1 MRPAIV
7 VITASLLLLYVLFG
21 YPLLLGFLAK
31 RRGRA
36 VRRNSI
42 CPRISVIVAVHNGD
56 AFIEKKILSV
66 LGLNYPGDRMEI
78 IVASDGSTDRTEE
91 RVAAFE
97 SSGVRLLRLP
107 RGGKPAALNAA
118 IPVATG
124 EILILTDVRQD
135 LAPESVSLLV
145 ENFADPSVGVASGD
159 LRIRLGSSHAEA
171 NIGLYWRYETFIRDS
186 LSSLDSMFGATG
198 PFYAIRRELCVPI
211 PVDTLL
217 DDVFLPLAA
226 FFRGYRLVMDSR
238 AHAYDIPTSLETE
251 FRRKVRTLAGNY
263 QILRDYP
270 ALLGPGNRLLF
281 HFVSYKLA
289 RILLPWILALIAV
302 ASFGLP
308 GRWRLVLLSGQALFY
323 ALAVMDIW
331 IPAQFAFKR
340 LTSPIRTFVVM
351 MAAAVGGLSVFVVP
365 ARRLWKVTS
374 ASQFASTDS
383 GVEDGC
389 IPPALAVPEFQ
400 GRQTHPPGRVGGRR
414 IFRDR
419 GQGPG

>member
-1 MRPAIV
+1 MLPAIL
-7 VITASLLLLYVLFG
+7 VISGSVLILYVLFG
-21 YPLLLGFLAK
+21 YPLLLGFLA
-31 RRGRA
+31 RRWPRE
-36 VRRNSI
+36 VLRKSI

-56 AFIEKKILSV
+56 AFIEKKILSI
-66 LGLNYPGDRMEI
+66 LGLNYPRDRMEI

-97 SSGVRLLRLP
+97 GAGVRLLRVP
-107 RGGKPAALNAA
+107 RSGKPAALNAA
-118 IPVATG
+118 ISVATG

-145 ENFADPSVGVASGD
+145 ENFADPSVGVAGGE
-159 LRIRLGSSHAEA
+159 LRIRRGNTRAEA

-238 AHAYDIPTSLETE
+238 ARAYDIPTSLETE

-263 QILRDYP
+263 QILQDYP
-270 ALLGPGNRLLF
+270 ALLGPGNRMWF

-289 RILLPWILALIAV
+289 RILLPWILALVVV
-302 ASFGLP
+302 ASLRLTGF
-308 GRWRLVLLSGQALFY
+308 WRLVLLGGQALFY
-323 ALAVMDIW
+323 ALAVMDMW
-331 IPAQFAFKR
+331 IPAQFALKR
-340 LTSPIRTFVVM
+340 LTSPVRTFVVM
-351 MAAAVGGLSVFVVP
+351 MVAAVGGLSVFVVP
-365 ARRLWKVTS
+365 ARKLWKVTS
-374 ASQFASTDS
+374 AGPLTNGRPS
-383 GVEDGC
+383 GAQ
-389 IPPALAVPEFQ
+389 P
-400 GRQTHPPGRVGGRR
+400 R
-414 IFRDR
+414 
-419 GQGPG
+419 